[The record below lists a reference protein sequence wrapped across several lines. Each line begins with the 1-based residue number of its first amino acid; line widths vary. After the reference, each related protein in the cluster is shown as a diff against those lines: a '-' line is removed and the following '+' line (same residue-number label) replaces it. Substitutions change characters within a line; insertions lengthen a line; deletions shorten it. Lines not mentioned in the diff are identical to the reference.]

1 MLVGVVMPKS
11 KKIDH
16 VSFAVEDIDE
26 VISFFTD
33 VLGAEGVK
41 KGNHERD
48 GYKYATFELGAS
60 KVELMAPLRDDG
72 FVAKFIER
80 RGEGF
85 NHFTVQ
91 VEDIEEVISALEKR
105 GIKIHGEVSRGQGW
119 KSAFIHPRDAY
130 GVLIQLLEGSWD

>member
-1 MLVGVVMPKS
+1 MPNS

-16 VSFAVEDIDE
+16 VSFAVKDIDE
-26 VISFFTD
+26 VISFFSD
-33 VLGAEGVK
+33 VLGAEGVSQ
-41 KGNHERD
+41 GNHLRD
-48 GYKYATFELGAS
+48 GYKFASFKLGES

-72 FVAKFIER
+72 FVAKFIGR
-80 RGEGF
+80 HGEGF

-91 VEDIEEVISALEKR
+91 VDDLDAIIAALERR
-105 GIKIHGEVSRGQGW
+105 GLTIHGEVSQGPGW